1 MAERGE
7 PWPVGM
13 AGKELVFAISADYE
27 RRTGGWTY
35 ARDLCEGLRRRGWD
49 VRDLVLPAGFP
60 DPDAAAREASAGAFA
75 ALPDGVTVLVDQL
88 CMSVLPE
95 VAAREGG
102 RLNIVTLVHHP
113 LALELGRPEAERR
126 RFAESERLG
135 LRHAALALTT
145 SATTAAVLAAD
156 YGVPPER
163 LASAQP
169 GIARKPPARGSADN
183 GGVPSLLCVGA
194 VVPRKDHATLLEALA
209 GLTDRPWRLTI
220 VGNRARAAAHAA
232 ALDALVSELGLA
244 DRVTFTGEL
253 EDAELAPLWLSADLY
268 VSASAFEGFGIALA
282 EAVAAGLPVVTT
294 AAGAVPGWLDPRAS
308 VVVPVGDVAAL
319 RAAIGRVLDDPG
331 RRRSMR
337 EGALA
342 ARDALPTQESCVD
355 AVEAALAR
363 L

>member
-7 PWPVGM
+7 RRRVDT

-35 ARDLCEGLRRRGWD
+35 ARNVCEGLRRRGWD

-60 DPDAAAREASAGAFA
+60 DPDAAAREASSAAFA
-75 ALPDGVTVLVDQL
+75 ALPDGATVLVDQL

-126 RFAESERLG
+126 RLAESEREG

-163 LASAQP
+163 LASAPP
-169 GIARKPPARGSADN
+169 GIERKPPARGSAD
-183 GGVPSLLCVGA
+183 GGAPSLLCVGA

-220 VGNRARAAAHAA
+220 VGNRTRAAAHAA
-232 ALDALVSELGLA
+232 ALDALVTELGLA
-244 DRVTFTGEL
+244 DRIAFTDEL
-253 EDAELAPLWLSADLY
+253 EDAELVPLWRDADLY

-308 VVVPVGDVAAL
+308 TVVPVGDVAAL

-337 EGALA
+337 DGALA
-342 ARDALPTQESCVD
+342 ARDALPTSEACVD